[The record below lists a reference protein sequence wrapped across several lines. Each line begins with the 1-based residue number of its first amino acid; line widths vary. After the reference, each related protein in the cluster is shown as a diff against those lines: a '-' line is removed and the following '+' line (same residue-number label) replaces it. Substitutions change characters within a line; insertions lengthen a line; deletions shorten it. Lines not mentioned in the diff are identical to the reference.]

1 MSGTERLGP
10 VPQPYR
16 HRLRVRYGEVDMQ
29 GVAFN
34 AHYLAWCDDA
44 LEVWF
49 GEVGLRAAA
58 IGWDCMVVK
67 TVVEWSAG
75 ATAGDLVDIDV
86 AVTRWGR
93 TSFDVTFTGTVA
105 ERALFT
111 ATTTYVGVATGT
123 TTPVPPPDLVRER
136 LGGPPAAAP

>member
-1 MSGTERLGP
+1 MTGAAGRLGGTA
-10 VPQPYR
+10 PYR

-49 GEVGLRAAA
+49 GEVGVRAAG
-58 IGWDCMVVK
+58 IGWDCMVVR
-67 TVVEWSAG
+67 TVIEWSEG
-75 ATAGDLVDIDV
+75 AHAGDHVDIDV

-93 TSFDVTFTGTVA
+93 TSFDVGFTGTVA

-123 TTPVPPPDLVRER
+123 TEPTEPPDEVRER
-136 LGGPPAAAP
+136 LGGPPPAAP

>member
-1 MSGTERLGP
+1 MSGRERSVSRP
-10 VPQPYR
+10 FR

-49 GEVGLRAAA
+49 GELGLRPAAV
-58 IGWDCMVVK
+58 GWDCMVVR

-75 ATAGDLVDIDV
+75 AHAGDHVDIDV
-86 AVTRWGR
+86 AVTRWGT
-93 TSFDVTFTGTVA
+93 TSFDVGFTGTIA

-123 TTPVPPPDLVRER
+123 TDTVPPPAVVRER
-136 LGGPPAAAP
+136 LGEPTAATP